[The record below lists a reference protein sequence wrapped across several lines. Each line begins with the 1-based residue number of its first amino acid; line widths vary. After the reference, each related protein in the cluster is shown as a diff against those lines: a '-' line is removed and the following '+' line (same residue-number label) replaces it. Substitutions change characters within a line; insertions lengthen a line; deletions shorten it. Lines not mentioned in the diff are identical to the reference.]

1 MLSTISSASHRP
13 ERDLLLSCART
24 TMRHP
29 IAERVRALVQQEIDW
44 EHLLRTSISHGVAPL
59 LYRSLTGTCPEAV
72 PDRIMRQLR
81 DYSYANALRNL
92 LMTQE
97 LLKILNAFEAHH
109 ITAVPFKGPLL
120 AESVYGDVSL
130 RQFCDLDILVPR
142 QDVVRAKEIL
152 VSQGYS
158 LQFPLTRRQEACY
171 LESRHHFSLRH
182 RDGWPFVE
190 LHWRIRAR
198 YFSSRLD
205 AEAFWHHL
213 EPMSLRGKEVWAFSP
228 EDLLLILCSHASR
241 HFWTRL
247 EWICDVAELIGV
259 HKELNWQRLIG
270 RARRLGAERMLF
282 LGLSLASDV
291 LGAALPEE
299 VLRTLRA
306 DSVVRSL
313 GRRLR
318 EGMFHSHN
326 FSPEL
331 PDMFLLY
338 LKMAGGISYQLR
350 YCLRCALDAMS
361 PTRSDWELVRL
372 PDSLFFFYYLL
383 RPAYL
388 AAKYGPSIW
397 RRLAYVQGYNSPASP
412 VGERS

>member
-1 MLSTISSASHRP
+1 VLSTISSASHRP

-29 IAERVRALVQQEIDW
+29 IAERVRTLVQQEIDW

-97 LLKILNAFEAHH
+97 LLKILSDFDAHR

-171 LESRHHFSLRH
+171 LESAHHYGLLH
-182 RDGWPFVE
+182 ADGRTFVE
-190 LHWRIRAR
+190 LHWRIAPA
-198 YFSSRLD
+198 YFNFSMDRHQLWD
-205 AEAFWHHL
+205 RL
-213 EPMSLRGKEVWAFSP
+213 EPMTLSGTEVMALCR

-270 RARRLGAERMLF
+270 RARSLGAERMLF
-282 LGLSLASDV
+282 LGLFLASDL

-299 VLRTLRA
+299 ILRTVGA
-306 DSVVRSL
+306 DPVVKSL
-313 GRRLR
+313 GRRVCEQL
-318 EGMFHSHN
+318 FHSHN
-326 FSPEL
+326 SSPEL

-338 LKMAGGISYQLR
+338 LKMAGGISDQLR

-361 PTRSDWELVRL
+361 PTRSEWKLVRL
-372 PDSLFFFYYLL
+372 PDSLFFLYYVV
-383 RPAYL
+383 RPIRL
-388 AAKYGPSIW
+388 AAKYVPSMLK
-397 RRLAYVQGYNSPASP
+397 RLA
-412 VGERS
+412 